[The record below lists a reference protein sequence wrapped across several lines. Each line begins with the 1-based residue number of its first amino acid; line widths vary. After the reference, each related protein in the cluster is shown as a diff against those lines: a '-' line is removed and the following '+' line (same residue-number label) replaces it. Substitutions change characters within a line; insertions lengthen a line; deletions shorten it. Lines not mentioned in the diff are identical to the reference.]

1 MCKYLLSQNILLPN
15 LPNSYQLHNKVL
27 HLLNYKSKDYN
38 KVPQI
43 KEKNSINQRR
53 IFERKIK
60 AKFQE
65 FISRFNSLSPFISNF
80 R

>member
-1 MCKYLLSQNILLPN
+1 MMCKYLLSQNILLPN

-27 HLLNYKSKDYN
+27 YLLNCKSKDYN

-60 AKFQE
+60 KK
-65 FISRFNSLSPFISNF
+65 ISRIHFKI
-80 R
+80 

>member
-1 MCKYLLSQNILLPN
+1 MMCKYLLSQNILLPN

-60 AKFQE
+60 KK
-65 FISRFNSLSPFISNF
+65 ISRIHFKI
-80 R
+80 